1 LAGTQI
7 LFFNLGQLQRN
18 PVHPVILSKTILP
31 EAVALPVMT
40 DAETILLAPG
50 RKAYFASDFHL
61 GTPTPEQSRARE
73 RAVVAWLDHV
83 KTDAAIIFLVGDVFD
98 FWFEYKH
105 SIPKGF
111 ARLQGKLAELTDAG
125 LPIVL
130 FTGNHD
136 MWMDSYFTDEMG
148 IPVYRA
154 PRQYQLGE
162 KAFLIGHGDGL
173 GPGDHVYKQLKK
185 VFENR
190 LARRLFR
197 YVHPDLGIGLAQK
210 WSRRS
215 RITNEKKDEER
226 FLGEDRE
233 WLMQYAREVEQRQH
247 HDYYIFGHRHLP
259 LNLRVAPNSRYINLG
274 EWVSART
281 YAVFDG
287 TDLQLLTWPDNQPFL
302 MNHT

>member
-1 LAGTQI
+1 
-7 LFFNLGQLQRN
+7 
-18 PVHPVILSKTILP
+18 
-31 EAVALPVMT
+31 MT
-40 DAETILLAPG
+40 SVDTFPLAPG

-61 GTPTPEQSRARE
+61 GTPTPDASRARE
-73 RAVVAWLDHV
+73 RAVVAWLDQV
-83 KTDAAIIFLVGDVFD
+83 RADASVIFLVGDVFD

-125 LPIVL
+125 LPIIL

-136 MWMDSYFTDEMG
+136 MWMNAYFTDEMG

-154 PRQYQLGE
+154 PRNYQIGDKL
-162 KAFLIGHGDGL
+162 FHIGHGDGL

-185 VFENR
+185 VFESP

-197 YVHPDLGIGLAQK
+197 YVHPDLGIGLAQR

-215 RITNEKKDEER
+215 RISNQQKDEDR

-233 WLMQYAREVEQRQH
+233 WLMQYCRSVEATHH
-247 HDYYIFGHRHLP
+247 HDYYVFGHRHLP
-259 LNLRVAPNSRYINLG
+259 LDLAVSANSRYVNLG
-274 EWVSART
+274 EWVNART
-281 YAVFDG
+281 FGVFDG
-287 TDLQLLTWPDNQPFL
+287 TRLELRTWPDNQPFVP
-302 MNHT
+302 NH